1 MGEERVGLVLAGGG
15 ARGAYEVGALSV
27 LLPALEADGQR
38 PSVLV
43 GTSVGAINIAYFAA
57 NAHLGTAD
65 AVAGGIDLWRSLRWE
80 QVLAPLLA
88 PSTALRELSYIGG
101 VLGVPGVQLKAL
113 LDTTPLTETVQ
124 RVIDFAQLHRNVEAG
139 RVYATAVVATSAATS
154 ESVLFVEGGT
164 LPPEDVG
171 AGLDYVATRLSDE
184 HVRASMAIPALFPA
198 VHVSQPARAQ
208 GWYLDGGARLNAP
221 VRPARR
227 RASPSLPGPRPSQ
240 PDAGRPPRRGQGRGR
255 LALPANPLHLRGP
268 GTAPRDR
275 SARRAGLRRAL
286 RGPGRAALGRPGA
299 ARAPDRRPRRAWRPA
314 VLPVLRPRVRRRPDR
329 TRPQPRATLACHA
342 HRARRALAAR
352 LGRSHPLGHAAKAN
366 VRHTIRSSRNRV
378 SRGGRCHN
386 WTGFIAGQITPAW
399 SDPPVDF
406 SEA

>member
-27 LLPALEADGQR
+27 LLPALEAAGQR

-139 RVYATAVVATSAATS
+139 RVYATAVVATSTATS

-221 VRPARR
+221 VRPALSLGVDRLVVIGLNAIAQTPHTL
-227 RASPSLPGPRPSQ
+227 ASDEP
-240 PDAGRPPRRGQGRGR
+240 PDAFTG
-255 LALPANPLHLRGP
+255 A
-268 GTAPRDR
+268 
-275 SARRAGLRRAL
+275 
-286 RGPGRAALGRPGA
+286 AALLEGA
-299 ARAPDRRPRRAWRPA
+299 
-314 VLPVLRPRVRRRPDR
+314 
-329 TRPQPRATLACHA
+329 LADSLLQDV
-342 HRARRALAAR
+342 RALARVNQMLGDRRDEVRAADGWR
-352 LGRSHPLGHAAKAN
+352 YRRIPFIYVAPALRQEIDQLAERVFAEYYEGRDALRSVDLALLVRLIGGRAGHGALLSYLFFAPEFAAALIELGRSHAQHWLAT
-366 VRHTIRSSRNRV
+366 HTGPDGPWQLDS
-378 SRGGRCHN
+378 
-386 WTGFIAGQITPAW
+386 A
-399 SDPPVDF
+399 DPIH
-406 SEA
+406 

>member
-27 LLPALEADGQR
+27 LLPALEAAGQR

-198 VHVSQPARAQ
+198 VHVSQPAGAQ

-221 VRPARR
+221 VRPALSLGVDRLVVIGLNAIAQAPHTL
-227 RASPSLPGPRPSQ
+227 ASDEP
-240 PDAGRPPRRGQGRGR
+240 PDAFTG
-255 LALPANPLHLRGP
+255 A
-268 GTAPRDR
+268 
-275 SARRAGLRRAL
+275 
-286 RGPGRAALGRPGA
+286 AALLEGA
-299 ARAPDRRPRRAWRPA
+299 
-314 VLPVLRPRVRRRPDR
+314 
-329 TRPQPRATLACHA
+329 LADSLLQDV
-342 HRARRALAAR
+342 RALARVNQMLGDRRDEVRAADGWPYR
-352 LGRSHPLGHAAKAN
+352 RIPFIYVAPALRQETDQLAEQVFAEHYEGRDALRSVDLALLVRLIGGRAGHGALLSYLFFAPEFAAALIELGRSHAQHWLAT
-366 VRHTIRSSRNRV
+366 HTGPDGPWQLDS
-378 SRGGRCHN
+378 
-386 WTGFIAGQITPAW
+386 A
-399 SDPPVDF
+399 DPIH
-406 SEA
+406 

>member
-1 MGEERVGLVLAGGG
+1 MLAGGG

-27 LLPALEADGQR
+27 LLPALEAAGQR

-221 VRPARR
+221 VRPALSLGVDRLVVIGLNAIAQTPHTL
-227 RASPSLPGPRPSQ
+227 ASDEP
-240 PDAGRPPRRGQGRGR
+240 PDAFTG
-255 LALPANPLHLRGP
+255 A
-268 GTAPRDR
+268 
-275 SARRAGLRRAL
+275 
-286 RGPGRAALGRPGA
+286 AALLEGA
-299 ARAPDRRPRRAWRPA
+299 
-314 VLPVLRPRVRRRPDR
+314 
-329 TRPQPRATLACHA
+329 LADSLLQDV
-342 HRARRALAAR
+342 RALARVNQMLGDRRDEVRAADGWR
-352 LGRSHPLGHAAKAN
+352 YRRIPFIYVAPALRQEIDQLAERVFAEYYEGRDALRSVDLALLVRLIGGRAGHGALLSYLFFAPEFAAALIELGRSHAQHWLAT
-366 VRHTIRSSRNRV
+366 HTGPDGPWQLDS
-378 SRGGRCHN
+378 
-386 WTGFIAGQITPAW
+386 A
-399 SDPPVDF
+399 DPIH
-406 SEA
+406 

>member
-1 MGEERVGLVLAGGG
+1 VGEERVGLVLAGGG

-27 LLPALEADGQR
+27 LLPALEAAGQR

-198 VHVSQPARAQ
+198 VHVSQPAGAQ

-221 VRPARR
+221 VRPALSLGVDRLVVIGLNAIAQAPHTL
-227 RASPSLPGPRPSQ
+227 ASDEP
-240 PDAGRPPRRGQGRGR
+240 PDAFTG
-255 LALPANPLHLRGP
+255 A
-268 GTAPRDR
+268 
-275 SARRAGLRRAL
+275 
-286 RGPGRAALGRPGA
+286 AALLEGA
-299 ARAPDRRPRRAWRPA
+299 
-314 VLPVLRPRVRRRPDR
+314 
-329 TRPQPRATLACHA
+329 LADSLLQDV
-342 HRARRALAAR
+342 RALARVNQMLGDRRDEVRAADGWR
-352 LGRSHPLGHAAKAN
+352 YRRIPFIYVAPALRQEIDQLAERVFAEHYEGRDALRSVDLALLVRLIGGRAGHGALLSYLFFAPEFAAALIELGRSHAQHWLAT
-366 VRHTIRSSRNRV
+366 HTGPDGPWQLDS
-378 SRGGRCHN
+378 
-386 WTGFIAGQITPAW
+386 A
-399 SDPPVDF
+399 DPIH
-406 SEA
+406 